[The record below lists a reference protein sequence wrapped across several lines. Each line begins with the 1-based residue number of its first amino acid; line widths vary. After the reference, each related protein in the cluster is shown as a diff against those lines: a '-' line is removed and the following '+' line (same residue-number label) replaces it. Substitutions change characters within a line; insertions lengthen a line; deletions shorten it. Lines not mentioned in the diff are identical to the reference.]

1 MKNLLRQVTLTRA
14 NRKADR
20 TASLTFVTQIEETK
34 EGMSDIDSNISQNGI
49 LYFKP
54 SGELTTKEID
64 EISKTEIEVE
74 GKTKSQRLR
83 NVLYRLWEQTENSIT
98 FNEFYSQRMEQLIEQ
113 IKDRLV

>member
-1 MKNLLRQVTLTRA
+1 MKNLLRQVNLNRA
-14 NRKADR
+14 NRKADK
-20 TASLTFVTQIEETK
+20 SVSITFVTQLEQTSEDFIE
-34 EGMSDIDSNISQNGI
+34 IDENLGQNGV

-54 SGELTTKEID
+54 NGELTTKEIE

>member
-20 TASLTFVTQIEETK
+20 CASLTFVTQIEETK
-34 EGMSDIDSNISQNGI
+34 EGMSDIDSSISQNGV

-54 SGELTTKEID
+54 SGELTTKEIE

-83 NVLYRLWEQTENSIT
+83 NVLYRLWEQEEKEKD
-98 FNEFYSQRMEQLIEQ
+98 FNDFYSQRMELLIEQ